1 MRSIKLGIPVLLV
14 SVLALPGQ
22 ENGELEA
29 WMKATGASLGVL
41 RKLEKKTGPEAVA
54 QAEKIGGIYENMI
67 GFWRQRNAEDAVKLS
82 TEGKAAAV
90 ELASAAHADDA
101 DKAAAAFNRLGGTCK
116 GCHDAHREKT
126 PEGKYKIK

>member
-41 RKLEKKTGPEAVA
+41 RKLEKKTGPEAVT

-67 GFWRQRNAEDAVKLS
+67 GFWRQRNSEDAVKLS

-101 DKAAAAFNRLGGTCK
+101 DKAAAAFARLGGTCK

>member
-41 RKLEKKTGPEAVA
+41 RKLEKKTGPEAVT

-101 DKAAAAFNRLGGTCK
+101 DKAAAAFNRIGGTCK
-116 GCHDAHREKT
+116 TCHDAHREKT

>member
-41 RKLEKKTGPEAVA
+41 RKLEKKTGPEAVT

-101 DKAAAAFNRLGGTCK
+101 DKAAAAFARLGGTCK

>member
-1 MRSIKLGIPVLLV
+1 MKLGIPVLLV
-14 SVLALPGQ
+14 SALALLGQ
-22 ENGELEA
+22 ENGELES
-29 WMKATGASLGVL
+29 WMKAAGASLGVL

-54 QAEKIGGIYENMI
+54 NAEKIGGIYENMI

-90 ELASAAHADDA
+90 ELASAANADDA
-101 DKAAAAFNRLGGTCK
+101 DKAAAAFNRIGGTCK
-116 GCHDAHREKT
+116 ACHDAHREKT